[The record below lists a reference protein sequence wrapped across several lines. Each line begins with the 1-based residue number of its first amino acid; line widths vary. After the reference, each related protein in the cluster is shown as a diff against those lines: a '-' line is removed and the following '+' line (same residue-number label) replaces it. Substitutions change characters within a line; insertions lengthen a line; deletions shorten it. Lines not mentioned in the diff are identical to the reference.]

1 MYNPAFFERLC
12 PVLNDCIPD
21 FDSRD
26 FIFRVFNNAWPDME
40 LKERVRHISKAL
52 HHFLPADFAAA
63 AQQLISISQALR
75 KKDLAEHGYENIFLA
90 DYIETFGGQHPVQ
103 SQAAL
108 NEVRKTIAAQFATE
122 SFVTDEGS
130 LPARSRLS

>member
-12 PVLNDCIPD
+12 PVLRDCIPD

-26 FIFRVFNNAWPDME
+26 FTFRIFNNAWPDME
-40 LKERVRHISKAL
+40 LKDRVRHISKSL
-52 HHFLPADFAAA
+52 HHFLPKDFAAA
-63 AQQLISISQALR
+63 AQHIISVSQALR
-75 KKDLAEHGYENIFLA
+75 KKDLAEHGFENIFLA
-90 DYIETFGGQHPVQ
+90 DYIEMFGREHPHE

-122 SFVTDEGS
+122 WLINHEGTLS
-130 LPARSRLS
+130 ARSTFS